1 LALDQ
6 AKEDLVALDQDKE
19 DKEDL
24 VAPVQDKEDL
34 EAQALD
40 KEVSAVPIQQTLA
53 MELQEVVLVEIIP

>member
-1 LALDQ
+1 
-6 AKEDLVALDQDKE
+6 VAPAQ

-24 VAPVQDKEDL
+24 VAPAQDKEDLVAQAQDKEDL
-34 EAQALD
+34 EAQTLD

>member
-1 LALDQ
+1 
-6 AKEDLVALDQDKE
+6 VAPAQ

-24 VAPVQDKEDL
+24 VAPAQDKEDSVAPAQDKEDL
-34 EAQALD
+34 EAQTLD

>member
-1 LALDQ
+1 
-6 AKEDLVALDQDKE
+6 VAPAQ

-24 VAPVQDKEDL
+24 VAPAKDKEDL
-34 EAQALD
+34 EAQTLD